1 MLYFLWF
8 LLILLLV
15 FLFFLIGWNVYT
27 KIIEPGPIYY
37 PSKDEIVNQMLK
49 LAKVTKK
56 DTVIDMGSGDGRFLI
71 AAAKIGAKAIG
82 YEINPILVSKSRKLI
97 KEAGLEKLATVYGKS
112 FWKADLNKATV
123 ITTYLFPEFMN
134 RLQRSIEK
142 KVYHP
147 IRVVAN
153 DYPFNRKQPDKILNK
168 IYLYKF

>member
-1 MLYFLWF
+1 
-8 LLILLLV
+8 
-15 FLFFLIGWNVYT
+15 
-27 KIIEPGPIYY
+27 
-37 PSKDEIVNQMLK
+37 
-49 LAKVTKK
+49 
-56 DTVIDMGSGDGRFLI
+56 MGSGDGRFLI
-71 AAAKIGAKAIG
+71 AAAKIGAQAIG

-142 KVYHP
+142 KVDHP

-153 DYPFNRKQPDKILNK
+153 DYPFNRKQSDKILNK